1 VNFTTTLPSRPREER
16 GAILILTALIMI
28 VLLLIAAFATDLG
41 AWYRQGQE
49 QQRAADVASLNG
61 IQAYDAALKQYID
74 DKGATSLSE
83 LSTADQLEAEETAM
97 QAALDAITG
106 ALAAGGM
113 LINDSPTPSYA
124 TPPAVSSAFVAAADG
139 SQIQVTRTADNELI
153 VNVTQEGTQYF
164 SNFVRDAPDISRDG
178 TAVISNC
185 NADCSRDIELEP
197 PFQGFAAAGKGDGY
211 RPLVGENDTIWTV
224 NHHAGAGAVSNYSI
238 VCMDTNTEAQ
248 CANWSAMNQKYN
260 THSKAD
266 DVIDNDRDKIYF
278 PANNG
283 TTAGIACVRTD
294 VRQWCSGNQE
304 FTSLTNNPHN
314 FSYSWGQPMLSIH
327 GVWRVGDY
335 PNDRLFAIG
344 QDGKIHCFLPD
355 NLGSANPY
363 CSGYPQNTA
372 IVGLSNVPGSNST
385 QRSVIGELVGDKI
398 ISHHFRTDSASRW
411 QCWDTS
417 TNSSCWGSAV
427 NSGLTSYG
435 GWGAMKFIRYNA
447 SGNQVGMCIS
457 PGFTSIN
464 GTISLPHEC
473 ISLTGSIQG
482 DVPGLTLNSNG
493 DTGLTFGEGHTWLGP
508 DGEAMM
514 FFGSL
519 SSNTINCYDW
529 VTSSFCGAFT
539 GVDIYGM
546 TTLNKECVI
555 GVGDSANFYTF
566 NPLTQEACT
575 GSEVET
581 DVWPCACADGTY
593 RYGVLELPPEL
604 LAVLESAEATVS
616 GGGMS
621 ETGDLLASPMDL
633 SGFNGVAG
641 PLKLVISV
649 DSKLDGDG
657 NLLWTE
663 TYSAS
668 LALTVQPTLAE

>member
-1 VNFTTTLPSRPREER
+1 VTTACRSLLRWPYLGGYEALDTNSLGTNVNFTTTLPSRPREER

-28 VLLLIAAFATDLG
+28 VLLLIAAFATDL
-41 AWYRQGQE
+41 
-49 QQRAADVASLNG
+49 
-61 IQAYDAALKQYID
+61 
-74 DKGATSLSE
+74 
-83 LSTADQLEAEETAM
+83 
-97 QAALDAITG
+97 
-106 ALAAGGM
+106 
-113 LINDSPTPSYA
+113 
-124 TPPAVSSAFVAAADG
+124 
-139 SQIQVTRTADNELI
+139 
-153 VNVTQEGTQYF
+153 
-164 SNFVRDAPDISRDG
+164 DAPDISRDG

-344 QDGKIHCFLPD
+344 QDGKIHCFLP
-355 NLGSANPY
+355 
-363 CSGYPQNTA
+363 
-372 IVGLSNVPGSNST
+372 
-385 QRSVIGELVGDKI
+385 
-398 ISHHFRTDSASRW
+398 
-411 QCWDTS
+411 
-417 TNSSCWGSAV
+417 V